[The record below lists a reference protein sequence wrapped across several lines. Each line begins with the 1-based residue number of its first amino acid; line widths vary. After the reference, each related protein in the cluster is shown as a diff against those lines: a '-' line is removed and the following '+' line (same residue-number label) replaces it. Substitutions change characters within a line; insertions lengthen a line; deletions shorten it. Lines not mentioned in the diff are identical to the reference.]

1 MLVLMMSTLLTGAGM
16 AVLLVEL
23 SVNKVETLW
32 LESSTDPLEV
42 ESLMASTIGHGYP
55 RAPNDSGSHVS

>member
-1 MLVLMMSTLLTGAGM
+1 M

-32 LESSTDPLEV
+32 LESSTDPLEG
-42 ESLMASTIGHGYP
+42 ESLMASTIDYGYP
-55 RAPNDSGSHVS
+55 RAPNDSRSQVS

>member
-16 AVLLVEL
+16 AVLLGEL

-32 LESSTDPLEV
+32 LKSSTDPLVV

-55 RAPNDSGSHVS
+55 CAPNDSRSHVS

>member
-1 MLVLMMSTLLTGAGM
+1 MLVLMMSMLLTGVGM

-23 SVNKVETLW
+23 SVNKVEILW

-42 ESLMASTIGHGYP
+42 ESLMASTIGHSYP